1 MCGRFTQNY
10 TWEEVYEFLN
20 VFGTPR
26 NLRPRYN
33 IAPTTNVDVIRL
45 DREGRRELVSMRWG
59 LVPFFWKKSLKEV
72 PATFNA
78 RAETIAE
85 KPMFRDSFKR
95 RRCII
100 PASGFFEW
108 TDETDG
114 KQPHL
119 FTAADGSPILAF
131 AGLWDRWIDPATKE
145 EILSCTI
152 IVSGASEWMTPY
164 HDRMPVL
171 LRAED
176 FDAWLNGSL
185 GADALRRPP
194 KARCANGRC
203 RGSTISSLRSRGTT
217 TNCNGRNSYS
227 PARTDSALEIRA
239 ARSAL

>member
-10 TWEEVYEFLN
+10 TWEEVYAFLK

-26 NLRPRYN
+26 NLRPHYN

-59 LVPFFWKKSLKEV
+59 LVPYFWKKSLKEV

-108 TDETDG
+108 TDEVDG

-119 FTAADGSPILAF
+119 FTAADGWPILAF

-176 FDAWLNGSL
+176 FEDWLNGTL
-185 GADALRRPP
+185 GADALR
-194 KARCANGRC
+194 
-203 RGSTISSLRSRGTT
+203 
-217 TNCNGRNSYS
+217 
-227 PARTDSALEIRA
+227 PAAESALREWPFSRRVNRTGVGEDDPTIIEKVDA
-239 ARSAL
+239 A